1 MLFNK
6 NRMVSVFLAFILAVA
21 ITICGW
27 EQAIAQPIADLKEEM
42 GAWETIP
49 MPPKENLM
57 QSVHTLLL
65 PNGKVL
71 SVSGSSFRNTVVI
84 KNAEPNPSF
93 IEGVNV
99 TDYDVINNTAL
110 LDPETGKFERIA
122 SPPVQQYGEI
132 NDLFCSGHLQ
142 LADGNVL
149 FVGGTGR
156 YYPGGAFTGSRQV
169 NLYNWKTGKWSAAGQ
184 LKEGRWYP
192 SLISLADGK
201 IVIFSGL
208 KYESPNQVNPS
219 LEIYDP
225 KTQKLHYI
233 DLTTVENSPF
243 NTKLTDVGAYDTID
257 LYPRVFPTADGKL
270 LITGDDAGIGGV
282 LVTQSS
288 KKSYLMSIHE
298 GAEEKLS
305 VSFEVVADRGEPSKA
320 YGTAVQVPNSED
332 VLLLGGIIGTNDIN
346 YGRGGNTAGFPNW
359 SRVSTSLQHWTSSRK
374 SGEKNGKWEIVNNF
388 LDKPRANLQTV
399 ILPNQ
404 ELLVVNGGEYPE
416 YKPVYEPLLMT
427 PDSRAIGGYITKS
440 MNPAKLPRL
449 YHNGAILL
457 PDARVLI
464 IGGNANRTAREKDGT
479 LHVNIQRDPLKY
491 YYKFPKLTDKSGE
504 KEKEFNLEEYYQSPQ
519 SYFIKEDLDKGD
531 KQPFVPSEIWQA
543 EIFSPPYLFKPGAR
557 PEIFKAPESLNYGK
571 SSSISVKDAT
581 KTGSVVLVK
590 LGSVTHSFDYGQR
603 LADLPVENVALG
615 SESAIKFRVPKNANL
630 YPPGYYMMFYL
641 NELGKP
647 SHAKMVKLE
656 V

>member
-1 MLFNK
+1 MMLVNK
-6 NRMVSVFLAFILAVA
+6 NRMVSVFLAFLVAVA
-21 ITICGW
+21 ISICGW
-27 EQAIAQPIADLKEEM
+27 EEAIAQPIVGLKEEM

-49 MPPKENLM
+49 LSAKENLM

-71 SVSGSSFRNTVVI
+71 SLNGSSFRNTVVI
-84 KNAEPNPSF
+84 NKGEPSF

-122 SPPVQQYGEI
+122 SPPAQQYGEI

-142 LADGNVL
+142 LVDGNVL
-149 FVGGTGR
+149 FIGGTGR

-169 NLYNWKTGKWSAAGQ
+169 NLYDWKTGKWSSVGQ

-208 KYESPNQVNPS
+208 KYEAPNQINPS

-225 KTQKLHYI
+225 KTQKLQYI
-233 DLTTVENSPF
+233 DLTNVKNSPF
-243 NTKLTDVGAYDTID
+243 NTKLTDVNAYDTID

-288 KKSYLMSIHE
+288 KKSYLMSVHE
-298 GAEEKLS
+298 DADGQLS
-305 VSFEVVADRGEPSKA
+305 VSFEVAADRGEPSKA

-359 SRVSTSLQHWTSSRK
+359 SRVSTSLQRWTSPRK
-374 SGEKNGKWEIVNNF
+374 SAENNGKWEIVNNF
-388 LDKPRANLQTV
+388 LNKPRANLQAV

-427 PDSRAIGGYITKS
+427 PDSRAFGGYITKL

-479 LHVNIQRDPLKY
+479 LHVNIQREPLKY
-491 YYKFPKLTDKSGE
+491 YYKFPELTDKLGQE
-504 KEKEFNLEEYYQSPQ
+504 KKEFSLEEYYQSPQ
-519 SYFIKEDLDKGD
+519 SYFIKEYLNKGD
-531 KQPFVPSEIWQA
+531 KEPFVPSEIWQA
-543 EIFSPPYLFKPGAR
+543 EIFSPPYLFKPGTR
-557 PEIFKAPESLNYGK
+557 PEIVTAPESLNYGK

-590 LGSVTHSFDYGQR
+590 LGSVTHSLDYGQR
-603 LADLPVENVALG
+603 LADLPIENIDFKN
-615 SESAIKFRVPKNANL
+615 ESAIKFKAPKNANL

-656 V
+656 A

>member
-1 MLFNK
+1 MMLVK
-6 NRMVSVFLAFILAVA
+6 KHRLLSVFLAFILALA
-21 ITICGW
+21 ISICGW
-27 EQAIAQPIADLKEEM
+27 EQANAQTIVGSHEEM
-42 GAWETIP
+42 GEWESIP
-49 MPPKENLM
+49 LPSKENVM
-57 QSVHTLLL
+57 QSVHTVLL

-71 SVSGSSFRNTVVI
+71 SVNGSSFRNALEINNGET
-84 KNAEPNPSF
+84 KFE
-93 IEGVNV
+93 EGVEVSN
-99 TDYDVINNTAL
+99 YDVINNTGL

-122 SPPVQQYGEI
+122 SPPAKQYDEI

-169 NLYNWKTGKWSAAGQ
+169 NLYDWKTGKWSAAGQ

-192 SLISLADGK
+192 TLVSLADGK

-225 KTQKLHYI
+225 KTKKIHYI
-233 DLTTVENSPF
+233 DLTTVANSPF

-288 KKSYLMSIHE
+288 KKSYLMSVNESAE
-298 GAEEKLS
+298 GQLS

-332 VLLLGGIIGTNDIN
+332 VLLIGGIIGTNDIN
-346 YGRGGNTAGFPNW
+346 YGRGGSTANFPNW
-359 SRVSTSLQHWTSSRK
+359 SRVSTSLQHWK
-374 SGEKNGKWEIVNNF
+374 SPLKTGDKNGKWEIVNNF

-399 ILPNQ
+399 ILPTK
-404 ELLVVNGGEYPE
+404 ELLVVNGGEFPE
-416 YKPVYEPLLMT
+416 YKPVYEPLLLT
-427 PDSRAIGGYITKS
+427 PDSRAIGGYITKP

-464 IGGNANRTAREKDGT
+464 IGGNANRTAREKDGI
-479 LHVNIQRDPLKY
+479 LHVNIQREPLQY
-491 YYKFPKLTDKSGE
+491 FYKFPELIDKEGNP
-504 KEKEFNLEEYYQSPQ
+504 KEFNLDEFYQSPQ
-519 SYFIKEDLDKGD
+519 SYFIKGD
-531 KQPFVPSEIWQA
+531 KEPFVPSEIWQA
-543 EIFSPPYLFKPGAR
+543 EIFSPPYLFKPGTR
-557 PEIFKAPESLNYGK
+557 PQIVKAPEVLNYGK

-590 LGSVTHSFDYGQR
+590 LGSVTHALDYGQR
-603 LADLPVENVALG
+603 LAELKVENVALG
-615 SESAIKFRVPKNANL
+615 DESAIKFRAPKNANL

-641 NELGKP
+641 NEVGKP
-647 SHAKMVKLE
+647 SHAKMIKLE
-656 V
+656 A

>member
-1 MLFNK
+1 
-6 NRMVSVFLAFILAVA
+6 MVSVFLAFILAVA
-21 ITICGW
+21 ITIYGW
-27 EQAIAQPIADLKEEM
+27 EQAIAQPIVGSKEEM

-49 MPPKENLM
+49 MPPKDNLM

-71 SVSGSSFRNTVVI
+71 SVNGSSFRNTVVI
-84 KNAEPNPSF
+84 NNEKHNPTF

-169 NLYNWKTGKWSAAGQ
+169 NLYDWKTGKWSAAGQ

-225 KTQKLHYI
+225 KTKKLHYI
-233 DLTTVENSPF
+233 DLTTVKNSPF
-243 NTKLTDVGAYDTID
+243 NTKLTDVNAYDTID
-257 LYPRVFPTADGKL
+257 LYPRVLPTADGKL

-288 KKSYLMSIHE
+288 KKSYLMSVQE
-298 GAEEKLS
+298 GTDGQLS

-346 YGRGGNTAGFPNW
+346 YGRGGNTAGFANW
-359 SRVSTSLQHWTSSRK
+359 SRVSTSLQHWTSPSK

-388 LDKPRANLQTV
+388 LDKPRANLQAV

-404 ELLVVNGGEYPE
+404 EVLVVNGGEYPE

-479 LHVNIQRDPLKY
+479 LHVNIQREPQIY
-491 YYKFPKLTDKSGE
+491 YYTFPKLIDKSGNS
-504 KEKEFNLEEYYQSPQ
+504 KEFNLEEYYQSPQ
-519 SYFIKEDLDKGD
+519 SYFIEGD
-531 KQPFVPSEIWQA
+531 KEPFVPSEIWQA
-543 EIFSPPYLFKPGAR
+543 EIFSPPYLFKPGTR
-557 PEIFKAPESLNYGK
+557 PEIVKAPETLNYGK
-571 SSSISVKDAT
+571 SNSISVKDAT
-581 KTGSVVLVK
+581 EKGSVVLIK
-590 LGSVTHSFDYGQR
+590 LGAVTHSLDYGQR
-603 LADLPVENVALG
+603 LADLEVENVAIG
-615 SESAIKFRVPKNANL
+615 DESAIKFKAPKNANL
-630 YPPGYYMMFYL
+630 YPPGYYMIFYL